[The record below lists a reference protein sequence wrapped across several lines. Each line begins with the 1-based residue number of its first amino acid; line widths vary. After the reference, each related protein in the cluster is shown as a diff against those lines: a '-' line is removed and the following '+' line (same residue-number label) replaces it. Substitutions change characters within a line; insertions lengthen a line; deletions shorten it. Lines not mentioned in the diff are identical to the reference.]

1 MPGTAE
7 ENPADDYRERY
18 VAFLDLLGFKVLV
31 EAAERDD
38 KERRRLQEVL
48 EHLSRTLCNSP
59 RLGMRFRFFNL
70 HS

>member
-48 EHLSRTLCNSP
+48 EHLSQTFCNNLS
-59 RLGMRFRFFNL
+59 RGMRFRFLDRN
-70 HS
+70 S